1 MPRRS
6 ATEHPRRS
14 ATEHLRRTERSG
26 DRGTAMLLYPAG
38 VMVLLVLA
46 AITVDL
52 TLVRSAR
59 QELHSVL
66 QVAADDAAGAA
77 DPDRLRAGDHL
88 TVDLARARRIV
99 AADLERTDLPG
110 DLTGPVQVTAG
121 DDLGEVRVEASM
133 EVPSVFIGALPGVAD
148 RTVVTATATGRRIPL

>member
-1 MPRRS
+1 MSRRS
-6 ATEHPRRS
+6 ATEPRRPN
-14 ATEHLRRTERSG
+14 

-59 QELHSVL
+59 QELRAVL

-77 DPDRLRAGDHL
+77 DPDLLRAGDHL
-88 TVDLARARRIV
+88 TIDLDRARRIV
-99 AADLERTDLPG
+99 TAGLDRTDLPG
-110 DLTGPVQVTAG
+110 DLVGHVTVTAG
-121 DDLGEVRVEASM
+121 DAPGEVQVQASM

-148 RTVVTATATGRRIPL
+148 RTVVAATATGRRIPL

>member
-1 MPRRS
+1 MNRRS
-6 ATEHPRRS
+6 ATER
-14 ATEHLRRTERSG
+14 LRHT

-59 QELHSVL
+59 QELRTVL

-77 DPDRLRAGDHL
+77 DPDLLRAGERV
-88 TVDLARARRIV
+88 TIDLDRARRIV
-99 AADLERTDLPG
+99 AAGLDRTDLPG
-110 DLTGPVQVTAG
+110 DLVGPVTVIAG
-121 DDLGEVRVEASM
+121 DEPDEVRVQASM
-133 EVPSVFIGALPGVAD
+133 EVPSIFIGALPGAAD
-148 RTVVTATATGRRIPL
+148 RTVVVATATGRRIPL